1 MHFLFLNTQVN
12 WGELF
17 EYGLAAT
24 VVAAVFVIILKP
36 LVDRTLDTNSK
47 LSTSVGE
54 LKETIASGDRDIKAD
69 IKESEQRIVDKFTE
83 MIEPSI
89 SNREQ
94 IKQIREVLYRLE
106 RRLEDP

>member
-54 LKETIASGDRDIKAD
+54 LKETIADIKAD